1 MKKVLF
7 FILTYFLLL
16 TGVKP
21 EDFNQFKENFLSEFD
36 NYNKNLN
43 KEFENYKKILNEE
56 LQKYKN
62 EIGAYWSDLK
72 ISNNKVF
79 VEYSNDKKSR
89 KIIDYENDKLIVEV
103 IVNNLNDEA
112 SNINKLLNLV
122 EDTVNEDLV
131 TAFDR
136 DQVSKNVEKK
146 LSKNSNIIITDNIP
160 KVKLLSPYIT
170 QKADIEKIKK
180 SITNSN
186 IKTVED
192 RGTKVLK
199 IEVNLPN
206 TELKNK
212 VNFVKEYVFKYA
224 GTHRIKP
231 EVIFS
236 IIHNES
242 YFNPLAKSYVPAYG
256 LMQVVPKTAGADAT
270 KFLFGVEKILAP
282 SYLYNPDN
290 NIKIG
295 TAYFRILYY
304 SYLKGIENPTSRLY
318 CSIAAYNTGSGNVAK
333 AFVGRYNIYAAVK
346 VINRMSPNDVYRTLK
361 RNLPYNETKK
371 YLDKVLDKIKVYEAA
386 L

>member
-103 IVNNLNDEA
+103 IADNLNDEA

-122 EDTVNEDLV
+122 EDTVNEDLL

-180 SITNSN
+180 SITKSD

-224 GTHRIKP
+224 GTHRIQP

-256 LMQVVPKTAGADAT
+256 LMQVVPITAGADAT

-333 AFVGRYNIYAAVK
+333 AFVGRYNISAAVK